1 MATTSSRSYV
11 GLAMDSERVVAM
23 SAAMRREIAECLSSL
38 PDTQLAVRSLCAGW
52 DVLTVGAH
60 LAVSVT
66 MPTPAL
72 MAAVI
77 RHGGSMRR
85 ANDRLTRQMSR
96 RGATAV
102 IDALRRNADRPL
114 ASPRNGPVAPMTE
127 VLVHAGDIYR
137 PLGLDQVVSP
147 EFVREALDFVTT
159 ARPSNLVPRRRL
171 VGLRIVAEDVGFAAG
186 SGEELRGNGLDL
198 IMVLCGRISVLPAL
212 GGSGV
217 SVIESRLG
225 AASGAG

>member
-60 LAVSVT
+60 LA
-66 MPTPAL
+66 AL

-102 IDALRRNADRPL
+102 IDALRSNADRPL

-159 ARPSNLVPRRRL
+159 VRPSNLVPRRRL